1 MWTKITKA
9 RREAFLR
16 VLGECGNQ
24 TLAAERARVSRS
36 WVCKWRGLDPDF
48 DAAVKAA
55 CEAAKARLQEEGR
68 DGTVPPRGWGH
79 LDGVELAV
87 RGSNGRRV
95 QIARARLGDW
105 SPAVERRFLDAL
117 GATCNVKAALAEVG
131 KSKGSAYTH
140 RKRWPAFA
148 KKWHDV
154 IKEAYASLEIA
165 LLQNAENLFSTPDYA
180 PETVIRDMG
189 VGHAIHLLHM
199 HKNKVLGIGGKPGQ
213 RWRRPKTLDEVR
225 GSILRKLEAIEN
237 GRAVAAEEFAR
248 RQTEWA
254 ARRGGA

>member
-1 MWTKITKA
+1 MWTKITAA

-48 DAAVKAA
+48 DAAVKGA
-55 CEAAKARLQEEGR
+55 CAKARARLREER
-68 DGTVPPRGWGH
+68 REGTVPPRGWGH

-95 QIARARLGDW
+95 QIARARLRDW

-140 RKRWPAFA
+140 RKRWPDFA
-148 KKWHDV
+148 KRWDAV
-154 IKEAYASLEIA
+154 IVQAYGALEMA
-165 LLQNAENLFSTPDYA
+165 LLENGANLFSTPDYV
-180 PETVIRDMG
+180 PDTVIRGMRVEDAMQ
-189 VGHAIHLLHM
+189 LLHM
-199 HKNKVLGIGGKPGQ
+199 HKHKVHGIGGAPGGRWQ
-213 RWRRPKTLDEVR
+213 RPPKFEEVAP
-225 GSILRKLEAIEN
+225 GIMRKVQAII
-237 GRAVAAEEFAR
+237 AARDVTPEERAR
-248 RQTEWA
+248 REAEWA
-254 ARRGGA
+254 ARRGGG

>member
-1 MWTKITKA
+1 
-9 RREAFLR
+9 
-16 VLGECGNQ
+16 
-24 TLAAERARVSRS
+24 
-36 WVCKWRGLDPDF
+36 VCKWRGLDPAF

-55 CEAAKARLQEEGR
+55 CAAARERLREEGR
-68 DGTVPPRGWGH
+68 EGTAPPRGWGH

-95 QIARARLGDW
+95 QIARARLRDW
-105 SPAVERRFLDAL
+105 SPAAERRFLDAL

-148 KKWHDV
+148 RKWDQV
-154 IKEAYASLEIA
+154 IAEAYAALEIA
-165 LLQNAENLFSTPDYA
+165 LLANAENLFSTPDYA

-189 VGHAIHLLHM
+189 VGDAIHVLHM

-213 RWRRPKTLDEVR
+213 RWRRPKTLEEVR

-237 GRAVAAEEFAR
+237 GRAVR
-248 RQTEWA
+248 RRIWRGGGGS
-254 ARRGGA
+254 ARRGGVESEAAAVPCLPDVVPLGAKRDLGR